1 MSALPNLF
9 DLCEEEHISFD
20 GEFLTVWHFVA
31 HDEPNSKK
39 RESLLPETS
48 KKNMGRHWATFLLIL
63 FSVFISLPDAVAA
76 TYSLPF

>member
-1 MSALPNLF
+1 M
-9 DLCEEEHISFD
+9 
-20 GEFLTVWHFVA
+20 
-31 HDEPNSKK
+31 DEPNSKK
-39 RESLLPETS
+39 WESLLPETS